1 MTVPYYDFSAMTPV
15 TTLRQG
21 YYETIGKRLID
32 IFAVLLAA
40 PVVVPMIAVILAA
53 TWFQGGKPL
62 YVQYRIGRGGKVFRC
77 WKVRTMVQNAEKVLA
92 ELVASDPVIAR
103 EWHENQKLARDPR
116 ITRLGRFLRKTSL
129 DELPQLWNVLNGT
142 MSLIGPR
149 PFLPEQRPLYAD
161 GNPDTA
167 YYRLRPGIS
176 GLWQVSRRNA
186 GSFRERVQYDE
197 QYGLNVSFLSDV
209 HILWRTFAVVLAA
222 TGL

>member
-1 MTVPYYDFSAMTPV
+1 MTVPYYDFSTMTPV
-15 TTLRQG
+15 APPRQG
-21 YYETIGKRLID
+21 YYETVGKRLLD
-32 IFAVLLAA
+32 VFAVVVAA
-40 PVVVPMIAVILAA
+40 PVVLPLIAVILFA

-62 YVQYRIGRGGKVFRC
+62 YVQYRIGRGGKVFKC

-92 ELVASDPVIAR
+92 DLISSDPAIAR
-103 EWHENQKLARDPR
+103 EWGENQKLTKDPR
-116 ITRLGRFLRKTSL
+116 ITRLGRFLRKSSL

-149 PFLPEQRPLYAD
+149 PFMPEQKALYAD
-161 GNPDTA
+161 GSHDTA

-186 GSFRERVQYDE
+186 GSFRERVHYDE
-197 QYGLNVSFLSDV
+197 QYGMSVRFLSDIG
-209 HILWRTFAVVLAA
+209 ILWRTLAVVVAA

>member
-15 TTLRQG
+15 TAPRRG
-21 YYETIGKRLID
+21 YYEPIGKRLID
-32 IFAVLLAA
+32 LFAVLVAA
-40 PVVVPMIAVILAA
+40 PVVLPLVAVILIA

-62 YVQYRIGRGGKVFRC
+62 YVQYRIGRGGKVFKC

-92 ELVASDPVIAR
+92 DLISSDPAIAR
-103 EWHENQKLARDPR
+103 EWGENQKLAKDPR

-149 PFLPEQRPLYAD
+149 PFMPEQKALYAD
-161 GNPDTA
+161 GTHDTA

-186 GSFRERVQYDE
+186 GSFRERVHYDE
-197 QYGLNVSFLSDV
+197 LYGTNVTLLSDFG
-209 HILWRTFAVVLAA
+209 ILWRTLVVVLAA